1 MKKTV
6 SKVMIVIGAVLLIAA
21 AAAAKLM
28 GRKSISIIGGADGPT
43 SIFIAGRV
51 SPGWML
57 PVAVIGVI
65 ALAVGV
71 FLLLKKK

>member
-6 SKVMIVIGAVLLIAA
+6 SKVMIVVGAVFLIA

-57 PVAVIGVI
+57 PAVVAGMIV
-65 ALAVGV
+65 LAVGV

>member
-6 SKVMIVIGAVLLIAA
+6 SKVMIVIGAVLLIA

>member
-6 SKVMIVIGAVLLIAA
+6 SKVMIAVGAVLLIA

-51 SPGWML
+51 SSGWIL
-57 PVAVIGVI
+57 PAAVAGVV

-71 FLLLKKK
+71 FLLRKKK